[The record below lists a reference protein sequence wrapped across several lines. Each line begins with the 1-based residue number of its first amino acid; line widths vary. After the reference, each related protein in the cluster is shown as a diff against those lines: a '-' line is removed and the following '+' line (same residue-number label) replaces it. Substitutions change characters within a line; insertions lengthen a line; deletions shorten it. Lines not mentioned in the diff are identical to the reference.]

1 LLGDINT
8 HREAIVGNA
17 LQGKIAFVTGASRGI
32 GEAIARRF
40 AAEGATV
47 VITARSMEPGTGKFT
62 ENAAAEAKPV
72 PISGSLKEVAA
83 QIEKDGGKAVAIQC
97 DVADPA
103 SRAKA
108 VKEALAAVD
117 RIDILVN
124 NAAGGGYGQSWDK
137 ISSEHFDRLIET
149 NIKGPLH
156 FMQMLAPGMVERGQG
171 WIVNI
176 GSKTAELPERPFNPF
191 EKGSGVML
199 YGATKAML
207 NRMSA
212 GIAAELDGT
221 GVCCNE
227 FGPFSIVWTPGTA
240 MVGVEKYR
248 GLPGWVEEPVEGM
261 AETALALAS
270 CDPNKVNGL
279 TVYSTTYLNET
290 RREIRTLDGKE
301 VLRNWKPAVD

>member
-1 LLGDINT
+1 
-8 HREAIVGNA
+8 VGNV
-17 LQGKIAFVTGASRGI
+17 LQGKTAFITGASRGI

-47 VITARSMEPGTGKFT
+47 VITARSMEPGSGKFT
-62 ENAAAEAKPV
+62 ENAEAKAN
-72 PISGSLKEVAA
+72 PIKIEGSLKEVAA
-83 QIEKDGGKAVAIQC
+83 RIAADGGKAIPIRC
-97 DVADPA
+97 DVVDPA

-108 VKEALAAVD
+108 VEEALAAVGH
-117 RIDILVN
+117 IDILVN
-124 NAAGGGYGQSWDK
+124 NAAAGGYGQSWDK
-137 ISSEHFDRLIET
+137 ITSEQFGRLIQT
-149 NIKGPLH
+149 NLKGPLD
-156 FMQMLAPGMVERGQG
+156 FMQLLGPGMIERGRG

-176 GSKTAELPERPFNPF
+176 GSKTAELPTKPFNPF

-199 YGATKAML
+199 YGTTKAAL
-207 NRMSA
+207 NRLTA
-212 GIAAELDGT
+212 GVAAELDGT

-270 CDPNKVNGL
+270 CDPNEVNGL
-279 TVYSTTYLNET
+279 TVYSTTYLNEIG
-290 RREIRTLDGKE
+290 REIHTLDGKD

>member
-1 LLGDINT
+1 MGKEL
-8 HREAIVGNA
+8 A
-17 LQGKIAFVTGASRGI
+17 GKIALVTGASRGI

-47 VITARSMEPGTGKFT
+47 VITARTVEPGTGKFT
-62 ENAAAEAKPV
+62 ENANAEAKPRL
-72 PISGSLKEVAA
+72 IDGSLKEVAA
-83 QIEKDGGKAVAIQC
+83 RIEADGGKAVAIQC

-108 VKEALAAVD
+108 VEQALAVVGH
-117 RIDILVN
+117 IDILVN

-137 ISSEHFDRLIET
+137 LTSAHFDRLIET
-149 NIKGPLH
+149 NLKGPLD
-156 FMQMLAPGMVERGQG
+156 FMQRLAPGMIARRQG

-176 GSKTAELPERPFNPF
+176 GSKTAELPTRPFNPF

-199 YGATKAML
+199 YGTTKAAL
-207 NRMSA
+207 NRFTA

-221 GVCCNE
+221 GVCVNE

-279 TVYSTTYLNET
+279 TVYSTTYLQEIG
-290 RREIRTLDGKE
+290 REIRTLDGKD